1 MQLSRKQVILISAVS
16 GVILLLTLAIALIYT
31 PGAEGVPPEPTP
43 SPIQTACPTS
53 TPSPAP
59 TPMPTVFRLPLVPE
73 WDSPQPTLTPSGA
86 AGAFVPKAF
95 APPDTEPPAGESGPW
110 VGAYDGQTRD
120 ILAVGL
126 QNGRATVF
134 LLMRLD
140 KGGLT
145 VAALP
150 TDVAGAS
157 GRALGE
163 TPLKGETLAE
173 KGAQAA
179 ALVDEAAGM
188 RYAAWLALDL
198 SCLPTVLQVTGS
210 LSGQGTETLT
220 GDGRQRAREALSLA
234 TGAATYVRQVSLLK
248 LPALKRAVGD
258 CFASNLSTLELWSIF
273 WALRNGTPVRGL
285 LLSAEGRDL
294 DVAAIKKYFGESS

>member
-43 SPIQTACPTS
+43 SPIQTACPS
-53 TPSPAP
+53 SAPSPAP

-126 QNGRATVF
+126 QNGRAAA
-134 LLMRLD
+134 LLLLRLCGD
-140 KGGLT
+140 VLT
-145 VAALP
+145 IAALP
-150 TDVAGAS
+150 A
-157 GRALGE
+157 
-163 TPLKGETLAE
+163 
-173 KGAQAA
+173 
-179 ALVDEAAGM
+179 DEV
-188 RYAAWLALDL
+188 
-198 SCLPTVLQVTGS
+198 P
-210 LSGQGTETLT
+210 LSGE
-220 GDGRQRAREALSLA
+220 
-234 TGAATYVRQVSLLK
+234 
-248 LPALKRAVGD
+248 
-258 CFASNLSTLELWSIF
+258 SI
-273 WALRNGTPVRGL
+273 RTQKEKNTTHTTK
-285 LLSAEGRDL
+285 S
-294 DVAAIKKYFGESS
+294 